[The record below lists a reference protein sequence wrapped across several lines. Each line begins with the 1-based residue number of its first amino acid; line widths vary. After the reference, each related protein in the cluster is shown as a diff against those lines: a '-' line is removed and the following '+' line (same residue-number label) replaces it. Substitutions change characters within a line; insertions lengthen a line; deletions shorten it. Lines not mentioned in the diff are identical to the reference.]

1 MEVPLMPTGMPT
13 GPLFLTINGRDEN
26 GVQNPW
32 SVLIVEALQQ
42 HDGYNAIVL
51 KSPAGRESIA
61 QGTLVVPLYDF
72 NFGINRWSPRPKNAP
87 GTPGWAQTL
96 SSSSCVAVGRRCV
109 VSPEVAERAA
119 RQIATLFLRES
130 SRNGGQYPW
139 GEYPWGPA
147 PSRVRSRRGL
157 GVRPRPEAR
166 SHLAL

>member
-1 MEVPLMPTGMPT
+1 MPTGMPT

-61 QGTLVVPLYDF
+61 QGTLVVPLYDVDS
-72 NFGINRWSPRPKNAP
+72 GVNRWSPRPRNTS

-130 SRNGGQYPW
+130 SRNEGQYPW

-147 PSRVRSRRGL
+147 PSRVRSRRGRDNI
-157 GVRPRPEAR
+157 RPRPESW

>member
-1 MEVPLMPTGMPT
+1 MPAG
-13 GPLFLTINGRDEN
+13 LFLTVNGRDGN
-26 GVQNPW
+26 GEQNPW
-32 SVLIVEALQQ
+32 SVRVIEALQQ

-51 KSPAGRESIA
+51 KSPTEGESIA
-61 QGTLVVPLYDF
+61 RGALVVPLYDF

-96 SSSSCVAVGRRCV
+96 SSSSCVAIGQRCV
-109 VSPEVAERAA
+109 AFPELAERAA

-139 GEYPWGPA
+139 GEYSWGPA

-157 GVRPRPEAR
+157 GNVRPRPESR